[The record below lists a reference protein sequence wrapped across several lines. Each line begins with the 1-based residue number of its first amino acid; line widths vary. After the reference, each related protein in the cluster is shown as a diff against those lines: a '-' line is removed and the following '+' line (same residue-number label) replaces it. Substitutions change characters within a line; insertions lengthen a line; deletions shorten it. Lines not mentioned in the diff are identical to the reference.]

1 MNMGRWNFRDVATA
15 GFFFILAAF
24 LAWSFFAGFADSFCT
39 LDATR
44 PCSLGDM
51 ERRTWGLPIT
61 AGLAVLLFGMGI
73 RVIWGMRHG
82 EE

>member
-1 MNMGRWNFRDVATA
+1 MGRWKLSDIATA
-15 GFFFILAAF
+15 GFFFTLAAF
-24 LAWSFFAGFADSFCT
+24 FAWSAFAGISDSLCT
-39 LDATR
+39 LDGTK

-51 ERRTWGLPIT
+51 ERRTLGLPIT
-61 AGLAVLLFGMGI
+61 AGVAVLLLGMGI

>member
-1 MNMGRWNFRDVATA
+1 MGRWKLSDVATA
-15 GFFFILAAF
+15 GFFFTLAA
-24 LAWSFFAGFADSFCT
+24 LLTWLFFEEFSDSFCT
-39 LDATR
+39 LDATK

-51 ERRTWGLPIT
+51 DRRTWGLPIT
-61 AGLAVLLFGMGI
+61 AGLAVLLVGMGL